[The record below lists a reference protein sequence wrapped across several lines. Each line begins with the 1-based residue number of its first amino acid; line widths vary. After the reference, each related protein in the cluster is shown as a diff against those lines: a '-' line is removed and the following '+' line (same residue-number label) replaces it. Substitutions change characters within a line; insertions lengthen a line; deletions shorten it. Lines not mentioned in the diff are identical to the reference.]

1 VPKRQFRLTDG
12 ASAEI
17 EAAFAEL
24 RRQLDVT
31 LGFGHDV
38 LADAERAARSP
49 LEAPDA
55 DETSIPFVTIDPPT
69 SMDLDQAVHI
79 ERRGSGY
86 RVRYAIAD
94 VASFVTPGGPM
105 DVEAHRRGETLY
117 APDEKARLY
126 PPQLSEGAAS
136 LLPDQ
141 DRPSLVWTMDVDET
155 GEGIEVDVRRALV
168 RSRAKLSY
176 EGAQRSLD
184 DGSADDVIL
193 LLREVGTKRQERE
206 ARRGGVSLP
215 LPEQEV
221 TRGPDGYDLEYRA
234 PLPIEGWNAQISLM
248 TGMAA
253 AELMLTGEV
262 GILRTVPAPDPSRL
276 ARLRRTA
283 KALDV
288 SWPEGLA
295 YPDFIRTLDPNLPN
309 HAALLAEAAGL
320 MRGSGYTAFDH
331 DAPEDPIHAALASIY
346 AHTTAP
352 LRRLVD
358 RYVGEACR
366 ALSAGHEPPDWVLA
380 ELPGL
385 PAVMDESGRRASQ
398 YEAGIVSIL
407 EAALLQSSIGDTFDA
422 VVVEADDDDDGG
434 TVQLTDPAVT
444 ARCQGEELPL
454 GERVEVRLELAD
466 VLKRQVRFTLA

>member
-1 VPKRQFRLTDG
+1 MPKRQFRLPNG

-17 EAAFAEL
+17 EAAFTEL
-24 RRQLDVT
+24 RRQLEVT
-31 LGFGHDV
+31 LGFGDDV
-38 LADAERAARSP
+38 LADAEHAARAP
-49 LEAPDA
+49 REAPDG
-55 DETSIPFVTIDPPT
+55 DKTSIPFVTIDPPT
-69 SMDLDQAVHI
+69 SKDLDQAVHI

-141 DRPSLVWTMDVDET
+141 DRPALVWTMEVDET

-184 DGSADDVIL
+184 DGSADQVIL

-221 TRGPDGYDLEYRA
+221 TRGPDGYRLEYRA

-262 GILRTVPAPDPSRL
+262 GILRTVPAPDASRL
-276 ARLRRTA
+276 ARLRRAA
-283 KALDV
+283 KALHV
-288 SWPEGLA
+288 PWPDSLT

-331 DAPEDPIHAALASIY
+331 DAPKDPIHAALASTY

-358 RYVGEACR
+358 RYVGEACI
-366 ALSAGHEPPDWVLA
+366 ALSAGAEPPEWVLA

-385 PAVMDESGRRASQ
+385 PEVMDESARRASQ

>member
-1 VPKRQFRLTDG
+1 MPKRQFRLPDG

-17 EAAFAEL
+17 EAAFTEL
-24 RRQLDVT
+24 RRQLEVT
-31 LGFGHDV
+31 LGFGDDV
-38 LADAERAARSP
+38 LADAEHAARAP
-49 LEAPDA
+49 REAPDG

-141 DRPSLVWTMDVDET
+141 DRPALVWTMEVDET

-184 DGSADDVIL
+184 DGSADEVIL

-221 TRGPDGYDLEYRA
+221 TRGPDGYRLEYRA

-288 SWPEGLA
+288 PWPEGLT

-331 DAPEDPIHAALASIY
+331 DAPEDPIHAALASTY

-358 RYVGEACR
+358 RYVGEACI
-366 ALSAGHEPPDWVLA
+366 ALSAGAEPPEWVLA

-385 PAVMDESGRRASQ
+385 PEVMDGVQSPREPVRSRDRLDPRGGAPAVEHRRHLRRRRRRGRR
-398 YEAGIVSIL
+398 
-407 EAALLQSSIGDTFDA
+407 
-422 VVVEADDDDDGG
+422 
-434 TVQLTDPAVT
+434 
-444 ARCQGEELPL
+444 
-454 GERVEVRLELAD
+454 
-466 VLKRQVRFTLA
+466 

>member
-1 VPKRQFRLTDG
+1 
-12 ASAEI
+12 
-17 EAAFAEL
+17 
-24 RRQLDVT
+24 
-31 LGFGHDV
+31 
-38 LADAERAARSP
+38 
-49 LEAPDA
+49 
-55 DETSIPFVTIDPPT
+55 
-69 SMDLDQAVHI
+69 
-79 ERRGSGY
+79 
-86 RVRYAIAD
+86 
-94 VASFVTPGGPM
+94 M

-141 DRPSLVWTMDVDET
+141 DRPALVWTMEVDET

-184 DGSADDVIL
+184 DGSADEVIL

-221 TRGPDGYDLEYRA
+221 TRGPDGYHLEYRA

-288 SWPEGLA
+288 PWPDSLT

-331 DAPEDPIHAALASIY
+331 DAPEDPIHAALASTY

-358 RYVGEACR
+358 RYVGEACIAVCR
-366 ALSAGHEPPDWVLA
+366 GREPPEWVLA

-385 PAVMDESGRRASQ
+385 PEVMEESSRRASQ